1 MAARTK
7 DMTVGNPTRLILS
20 FCLPIVAGN
29 LFQQLYSL
37 VDTLVI
43 GRVEGVTAL
52 AAVSAAG
59 WLDWFVL
66 GLAMGMAQGFS
77 ILIAQLF
84 GAGDHAGLRCA
95 AGQSILLSIV
105 ISVVLTAVS
114 EALLWPTLKLLD
126 SPDNTIHLTCDYLR
140 IIFGGAVFVMGYNLL
155 AGFLRSLGDS
165 RTPLYAMVAASLC
178 NIALDILFV
187 ATFHWGV
194 YGVAIATVISQCVS
208 FLVCLAALAHM
219 PLMRLSRADLRPDRT
234 VMKRLMGLGLPVAFQ
249 NLIIS
254 SGALVVQRVTNGFG
268 FVFMAGINAATRL
281 TGLMELAGSSLGAAM
296 GTFAGQNLGAH
307 RLDRVRLGLRRSA
320 QIAVA
325 AALLVAGCVTLF
337 GRSLLG
343 LFINDEPALV
353 EQVLTYGCR
362 YLYVMSACLFLLYLL
377 FVYRCTLQGLG
388 DTLVPMISGV
398 VELFMRIG
406 CVIILPTLMGEWG
419 VYISEVAAWT
429 GAAIFLMWGY
439 YRRMR
444 ILSRSLS

>member
-281 TGLMELAGSSLGAAM
+281 TGLMELAGNSLGAAM

-320 QIAVA
+320 RIAVA